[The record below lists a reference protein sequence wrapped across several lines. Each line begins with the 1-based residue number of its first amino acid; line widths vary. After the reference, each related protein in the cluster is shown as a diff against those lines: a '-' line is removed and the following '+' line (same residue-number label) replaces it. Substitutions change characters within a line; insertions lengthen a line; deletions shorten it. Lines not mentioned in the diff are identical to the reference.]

1 MLEKIFI
8 KNYKDIN
15 NQKVR
20 TKYAVLCSIFGIITN
35 FILCIAKILLGL
47 FTGSISIIADGIDN
61 LSDCASSIATLIG
74 FKLAS
79 MPPDPEHPFGHERIE
94 YLTGM
99 IISILIIIIGVM
111 LGRTSIDG
119 IINKSTMNIEN
130 FNILLIVLGSSILI
144 KLFQFLYYRSVAKKI
159 KSSTIKAN
167 SQDSFNDC
175 IKTIVVLAAVI
186 VLKIWNINLDA
197 WFGLAVSIYIII
209 NGIKLVKEASSPL
222 IGEKPSSDLISAITD
237 KIMGYEGVL
246 GYHDLVI
253 HNYGPGK
260 TFITVHVEVDSDGDI
275 LESHDMIDNIERDF
289 MTDLNLSVTIHMDPI
304 QVNDPLTNELQECTL
319 SVLMEINPSVKFHD
333 FRIVKGSTHINVLFD
348 IVVPHK
354 NKLTD
359 EEILRELIKVLKE
372 EYEKIT
378 NIEVNII
385 INIDKEYV

>member
-1 MLEKIFI
+1 M
-8 KNYKDIN
+8 
-15 NQKVR
+15 
-20 TKYAVLCSIFGIITN
+20 
-35 FILCIAKILLGL
+35 
-47 FTGSISIIADGIDN
+47 
-61 LSDCASSIATLIG
+61 
-74 FKLAS
+74 
-79 MPPDPEHPFGHERIE
+79 H
-94 YLTGM
+94 
-99 IISILIIIIGVM
+99 
-111 LGRTSIDG
+111 
-119 IINKSTMNIEN
+119 
-130 FNILLIVLGSSILI
+130 